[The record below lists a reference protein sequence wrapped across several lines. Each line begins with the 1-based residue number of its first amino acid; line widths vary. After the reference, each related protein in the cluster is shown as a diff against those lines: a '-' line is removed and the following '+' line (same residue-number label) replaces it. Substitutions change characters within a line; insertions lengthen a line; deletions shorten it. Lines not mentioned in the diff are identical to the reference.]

1 MSNILNNRENGQANR
16 IDRFLSH
23 VFVDRFKLFPV
34 TEQRQK
40 FWLPVAQKISL
51 SLSDQQLLTG
61 LATLFAGLLQIRSLS
76 VYHFEMLT
84 RLASISSV
92 VHLIML
98 SMTRKYYWQKERRVS
113 RIWRIFLMMVMFAE
127 IVACVVI
134 RGLTDSS
141 RSWEFPL
148 PCLAAEHLIG
158 FPSGKQAFW
167 MVSEL
172 FLICHQYIFGIL
184 GLFQDPP
191 KFSRRISIDG
201 ADVLL
206 AKMEVRIA
214 KVKAQRRRYSS
225 LLAGGALSALRA
237 ILLIVVVCASSECVG
252 TIVYGVWIGWVL
264 KNIFSLR
271 TSVPPSDVIAAEAQV
286 GFGQTVSFLL
296 LLSTGRVLH
305 EAFNGKKF
313 SVPHFRKS
321 RKTPSSLK
329 KNHFIILF

>member
-1 MSNILNNRENGQANR
+1 
-16 IDRFLSH
+16 
-23 VFVDRFKLFPV
+23 
-34 TEQRQK
+34 
-40 FWLPVAQKISL
+40 
-51 SLSDQQLLTG
+51 
-61 LATLFAGLLQIRSLS
+61 
-76 VYHFEMLT
+76 
-84 RLASISSV
+84 
-92 VHLIML
+92 
-98 SMTRKYYWQKERRVS
+98 
-113 RIWRIFLMMVMFAE
+113 MMVMFAE

-134 RGLTDSS
+134 RGLMDSS

-184 GLFQDPP
+184 GLFQNPP
-191 KFSRRISIDG
+191 KFSRRVSIDG
-201 ADVLL
+201 AEVLL

-214 KVKAQRRRYSS
+214 KMKAQRRRYSS
-225 LLAGGALSALRA
+225 LLGGGALSALRA
-237 ILLIVVVCASSECVG
+237 ILFMVVVCAGSECVG

-313 SVPHFRKS
+313 SVPHSPKS
-321 RKTPSSLK
+321 GKTPSSLK
-329 KNHFIILF
+329 KKSFHNTFLDQAGLNNEAVTRLEDLASSPSSVEASYLEPGQDQNAGSLGVNSSNAPGRRRSFNSQDERQT